1 MADPERTYLQ
11 NIFGLESVMTK
22 CTTEVALRG
31 ILTFVA
37 VIAFQAVAVAQ
48 SQSQC
53 RLATYDNAGKT
64 YFALSAKAQP
74 SESSRASDVVICVDT
89 SASQSGP
96 YKRGS
101 VAIVKQLLRN
111 LSAEDRVKIL
121 AVDIDPVALTK
132 DFVSPN
138 ASSVGAA
145 MEQLEKRVPLG
156 TTDLEAMLN
165 QTATLFPNESQRN
178 KNIIYVGDGISSDNL
193 FETDA
198 FRLAII
204 KLVKNQ
210 VSVSSFAIGPDRN
223 IKIMATL
230 ANHTGGN
237 VRVDTD
243 SENIIVEAA
252 AALAQTVHG
261 SVFWPTDVQLSD
273 AVIEMYPM
281 AFPPL
286 RSDRDSVL
294 LGTISKADSIKFTL
308 VGDVDSKSQ
317 SINLQVAPESPSKE
331 FAFLPGMIREAR
343 NDNGL
348 RLPTVGSDGLR
359 EFASS
364 RTQKSLQLSNLAA
377 QALNVGDVA
386 AAERLGQGALV
397 NSHDPSGTRAAL
409 IAMAKPKYRVQD
421 PFAAPGQIQ
430 AEEASPF
437 DSVPAVGTPIAN
449 PVQQSVPAA
458 PQTQEV
464 VPSAPYVPAASQ
476 NGIFLQGED
485 DTDEVRRLLRGSGS
499 GTRRFVLDVEEQQ
512 KVTNEKYQTQVRFE
526 IQNAN
531 RELNSN
537 PDLAIERLKS
547 TLESVRLSP
556 DLYDSVRAELSAR
569 LESSL
574 QSARRQKFVHDEA
587 VARRDRNKAI
597 SLETEE
603 NIRRRQRSE
612 DRIANLLRRF
622 KDLLAEESYEDA
634 VAVTEEAF
642 RLAPNVPAVTAAAAY
657 GRLARNLDKELK
669 LQRRKQETFMTSL
682 FDVSSA
688 GVAFPGNTLMIF
700 PDADE
705 WREKQLRR
713 KKFQDFRLSG
723 SEAEEKILNALE
735 LPAQFDWEEQPW
747 TDIKEELEGKYG
759 INIVLTDSATAD
771 LLPPEEVFSSKLSGI
786 SLKNALR
793 IVLAQKNAT
802 FVVKDEALQI
812 ISRDDA
818 EDEQWFVTNVY
829 NVADL
834 VASRQNRG
842 GGGQFGGGRG
852 QFGGG
857 GGGFGR
863 GGGGGGQFGGGG
875 GQFGGGGG
883 AFCIQS
889 NSVEVNA
896 PRKIQSTPKRQP
908 TVVNLSGDNKPVVQW
923 KELFSQQLVVPGDVR
938 ATVRM
943 LMKNE
948 QPKEVVALIMA
959 AIENGQLQA
968 WMHEALVLAMQVS
981 GESQIQIE
989 RALMSSVDLSGR
1001 PDDVLLAA
1009 NYMANNGMEGRSLKL
1024 LRAFAR
1030 ANPTRFEPY
1039 VLGLKTARQ
1048 IDDLQGQMWATIG
1061 VFSQEWP
1068 DHREIISEAKYVAK
1082 GIQKTLAAEGKTEQL
1097 EEYNQKLTAAKERD
1111 CMIRVRWTGDADL
1124 DLLVVEPSGTVC
1136 SRLHKRTSS
1145 GGIMLGDQFSP
1156 DKSHNGEIVET
1167 YVLPKGFAGNYQ
1179 LIIKRVWG
1187 DVTSGKATVSI
1198 TNHFK
1203 SNSQRSLTR
1212 QVELDKV
1219 GAIVNFALDRGR
1231 RTESL
1236 SDHAIK
1242 NYVRE
1247 QLATN
1252 RNTLMAQ
1259 LSQNRSSSAAGEFF
1273 RGQFDVNGQI
1283 IGTNGVGVVQQVG
1296 YQPVIE
1302 NIPEGTTLQATA
1314 STADRLFVLVAP
1326 NPAITVIS
1334 SVSNFNILGGADDA
1348 EGITGGGGD
1357 GGDGGG
1363 GGGVF

>member
-37 VIAFQAVAVAQ
+37 MIAFQAVAVAQ
-48 SQSQC
+48 SQPQC
-53 RLATYDNAGKT
+53 RLATFDNAGKT

-74 SESSRASDVVICVDT
+74 SESSRASDVVICIDT

-101 VAIVKQLLRN
+101 IAIAKQLLRN

-165 QTATLFPNESQRN
+165 QTAALFSNESQRN
-178 KNIIYVGDGISSDNL
+178 KNIIYIGDGISSDNL

-210 VSVSSFAIGPDRN
+210 VSVSSFAIGPERN
-223 IKIMATL
+223 IKMMATL

-243 SENIIVEAA
+243 SENIVVEAA
-252 AALAQTVHG
+252 SALAQTVHG
-261 SVFWPTDVQLSD
+261 SVFWPTDVKLSD
-273 AVIEMYPM
+273 AVVEMYPM

-294 LGTISKADSIKFTL
+294 LGTISKADSVKFTL
-308 VGDVDSKSQ
+308 VGDVDNKSQ
-317 SINLQVAPESPSKE
+317 SLNLQVAPESTSKE

-377 QALNVGDVA
+377 QALSAGDVA

-397 NSHDPSGTRAAL
+397 NSNDPSGTRAAL

-421 PFAAPGQIQ
+421 PFAAPGEIQ
-430 AEEASPF
+430 ADESSPF
-437 DSVPAVGTPIAN
+437 DAVPAVGVPIPN
-449 PVQQSVPAA
+449 TPVQQSVPVL
-458 PQTQEV
+458 QEV
-464 VPSAPYVPAASQ
+464 VPSAPVVPAAPSVQQ

-499 GTRRFVLDVEEQQ
+499 GTRRIVLDVEEQQ

-547 TLESVRLSP
+547 TLESVRLAP

-587 VARRDRNKAI
+587 VARRGRNEAI
-597 SLETEE
+597 QLETAE

-612 DRIANLLRRF
+612 DRIENLLRRF

-642 RLAPNVPAVTAAAAY
+642 RLAPNTPAVTAAAAY

-669 LQRRKQETFMTSL
+669 LQRRKREAFMTSL
-682 FDVSSA
+682 FDVSLA

-723 SEAEEKILNALE
+723 SEVEEKILNALE
-735 LPAQFDWEEQPW
+735 LPAQFDWEETPW
-747 TDIKEELEGKYG
+747 TDVKEELEAKYG
-759 INIVLTDSATAD
+759 INIVLTSSASDD
-771 LLPPEEVFSSKLSGI
+771 LLPPEEVFTSKLSGI

-793 IVLAQKNAT
+793 IELAKKNAT

-812 ISRDDA
+812 ISLDEA
-818 EDEQWFVTNVY
+818 NDEQWFVTNVY

-857 GGGFGR
+857 GGQFG
-863 GGGGGGQFGGGG
+863 GGGG

-889 NSVEVNA
+889 KSVEVNA
-896 PRKIQSTPKRQP
+896 PRKIQSSSKQQPKAI
-908 TVVNLSGDNKPVVQW
+908 NLSDDNKPVVQW
-923 KELFSQQLVVPGDVR
+923 RELFSQQLVLPGNVR
-938 ATVRM
+938 ATVRK

-959 AIENGQLQA
+959 AIENGQLQS

-981 GESQIQIE
+981 GESKIQIE

-1009 NYMANNGMEGRSLKL
+1009 NYMANNGMELRALKL

-1039 VLGLKTARQ
+1039 VLGLKTARL
-1048 IDDLQGQMWATIG
+1048 IDDLPGQMWATVG

-1068 DHREIISEAKYVAK
+1068 DHREVVSEAKYVAK

-1097 EEYNQKLTAAKERD
+1097 AEYNQKLTAAKERD
-1111 CMIRVRWTGDADL
+1111 CLIRVRWTGDADL
-1124 DLLVVEPSGTVC
+1124 DLLVVEPSGTIC
-1136 SRLHKRTSS
+1136 SRLQKRTSS

-1156 DKSHNGEIVET
+1156 DKNHNGEIVET

-1179 LIIKRVWG
+1179 LVIKRVWG

-1198 TNHFK
+1198 TNHYN
-1203 SNSQRSLTR
+1203 SNTQRSLTQ

-1259 LSQNRSSSAAGEFF
+1259 LSQNRSSSAASEFF
-1273 RGQFDVNGQI
+1273 GGQFAVNGQI
-1283 IGTNGVGVVQQVG
+1283 GTGGGGVVQQVG

-1302 NIPEGTTLQATA
+1302 NIPEGTTLQSTA

-1326 NPAITVIS
+1326 NPTITLIS
-1334 SVSNFNILGGADDA
+1334 SVSNFNILAGADEATGIA
-1348 EGITGGGGD
+1348 EGL
-1357 GGDGGG
+1357 GGG
-1363 GGGVF
+1363 GGGVGGGAGGGGGGFF